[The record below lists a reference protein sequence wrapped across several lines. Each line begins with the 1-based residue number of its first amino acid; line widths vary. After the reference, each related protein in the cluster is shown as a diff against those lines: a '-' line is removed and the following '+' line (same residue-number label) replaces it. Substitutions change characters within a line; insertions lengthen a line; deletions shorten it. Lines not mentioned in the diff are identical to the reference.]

1 MNRFGYAALPMPV
14 NGREELKD
22 TDYKLIVP
30 WPQAVGQ
37 VEDCVPPMSVSQR
50 RAVPK
55 HAARISRN
63 DTGYCFQQCCLACS
77 IRSDQ
82 TEHFS
87 CAHIKADIDQRSLL
101 AVAFAQPCNLQRR
114 SRLLCKVQAPDD

>member
-14 NGREELKD
+14 NGREELND

-37 VEDCVPPMSVSQR
+37 VEDRVPPVSVRQG

-55 HAARISRN
+55 HITRISRK
-63 DTGYCFQQCCLACS
+63 DTGYCLQQCCLACP
-77 IRSDQ
+77 IRPDQ
-82 TEHFS
+82 AEHFS
-87 CAHIKADIDQRSLL
+87 CAHIKADLYQRTLL
-101 AVAFAQPCNLQRR
+101 AAK
-114 SRLLCKVQAPDD
+114 SRARVLAGPKIA